1 MTVPSLQIPPGP
13 GFLADVTATPGLCS
27 TDDGLTAQLLLIHT
41 PPRRVGETLE
51 TIENGMRSL
60 SLALG
65 LAKTD
70 EEPRYIGPRL
80 SLHRGI
86 VSLDYGDDRWV
97 FRIPHTSQE
106 WQRHLTNGGAVRI
119 LLTFTPMPED
129 RTAAGLAAYLT
140 ECVRDG
146 TARWGATAARRRW

>member
-1 MTVPSLQIPPGP
+1 MSSLEIPPGP
-13 GFLADVTATPGLCS
+13 GFLTDVTATPGLHR
-27 TDDGLTAQLLLIHT
+27 TDDELTAQLLLIHT
-41 PPRRVGETLE
+41 QPRRAGETPE

-70 EEPRYIGPRL
+70 EEPRFIGPRL

-106 WQRHLTNGGAVRI
+106 WQRHLTSGGAVRL
-119 LLTFTPMPED
+119 LLTFTPMPGD
-129 RTAAGLAAYLT
+129 RTAAGLTAYLT

-146 TARWGATAARRRW
+146 TARWGTTCARRKW